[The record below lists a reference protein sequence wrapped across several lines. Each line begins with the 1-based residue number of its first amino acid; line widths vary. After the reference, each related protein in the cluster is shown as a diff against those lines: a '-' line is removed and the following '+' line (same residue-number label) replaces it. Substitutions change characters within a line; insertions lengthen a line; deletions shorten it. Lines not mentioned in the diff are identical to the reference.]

1 MSARLEGPAELRAR
15 LERELVKARTRVEKA
30 ELRLATEK
38 AYRDRL
44 VVDLRRLEEPPSAR
58 AVAELAG
65 ISNPWVLK
73 LEKGSG

>member
-1 MSARLEGPAELRAR
+1 MTARLESPAELRAR
-15 LERELVKARTRVEKA
+15 LERELVRARRRVEVA
-30 ELRLATEK
+30 EERLAREK
-38 AYRDRL
+38 AARDRL

-73 LEKGSG
+73 LEKEAG

>member
-1 MSARLEGPAELRAR
+1 MTARLESPAELRAR
-15 LERELVKARTRVEKA
+15 LERDLRRARDRVSRKALELEEAKAARDELVVA
-30 ELRLATEK
+30 
-38 AYRDRL
+38 
-44 VVDLRRLEEPPSAR
+44 LRRLEDPPSAR